1 MDPEVEDNS
10 KARLAVGGA
19 CSGLAVEDNPE
30 ARFSVCY
37 AEVIVLW
44 WMSTLERDTTNFGLK
59 AALTNP
65 PIPSRPPRRRK
76 IPS

>member
-1 MDPEVEDNS
+1 MLIMDPEVEDNS

-19 CSGLAVEDNPE
+19 CSGLAVEDNTE

-37 AEVIVLW
+37 AEVIV
-44 WMSTLERDTTNFGLK
+44 GLK

-65 PIPSRPPRRRK
+65 PIPSRLPRKRK
-76 IPS
+76 TPS